1 MPKKSGRVVQT
12 GSGRS
17 WTIGNR
23 FDEYGNVIVARSPES
38 YWFRR
43 PDGSL
48 GEHKRRPKASV
59 DATRRS
65 TYLNPRLFAK
75 SGFTTLNKSWNAWQ
89 VHDPAFGTCLADSAI
104 GQGVLHY
111 RMEQI
116 LMADNELWRKS
127 LRDCLRHMTS
137 LPQQTLLAYLVLWK
151 LATAAQ
157 VYDEHRVEITE
168 EMVAGLDQ
176 RKPTIAQLTA
186 LNMVVE
192 GVRKPAFGMKI
203 LEILEGKSISQA
215 QVDSIRALH
224 AEKGNILKRVHNGV
238 ESDKNADADVTD
250 SIHNDDF
257 AATMDK
263 LKSFVLSDDDDIAS
277 VSKTYEQQAY
287 GESSKDDDPFADILD

>member
-1 MPKKSGRVVQT
+1 
-12 GSGRS
+12 
-17 WTIGNR
+17 
-23 FDEYGNVIVARSPES
+23 
-38 YWFRR
+38 
-43 PDGSL
+43 
-48 GEHKRRPKASV
+48 
-59 DATRRS
+59 
-65 TYLNPRLFAK
+65 
-75 SGFTTLNKSWNAWQ
+75 
-89 VHDPAFGTCLADSAI
+89 
-104 GQGVLHY
+104 
-111 RMEQI
+111 
-116 LMADNELWRKS
+116 MADNELWRKS